1 MKSFETSSRVSAI
14 FFVETKISSSMYI
27 KYISSKIPVSPRI
40 SSDDSGSINM
50 LRSLSSLR
58 TAVKQ
63 SSVIVVAD
71 RHVIPSTLHSSQRRR
86 PHHRVFAKNGATAK
100 RRGNPYR
107 HRRVRLCLPAQTG
120 ESHEAIQR
128 RHGSPRHLPVVSFPR
143 EDDEHRLCEPQR
155 GNPHLSKKRPLQKP
169 INKIYFLTDPLYHQ
183 LSTTSSSIT
192 KITRIIR
199 TTTHNVE

>member
-14 FFVETKISSSMYI
+14 FFVETNISSSMYI

-71 RHVIPSTLHSSQRRR
+71 RHVIPSPLHSSRRRR
-86 PHHRVFAKNGATAK
+86 PHHLVFASEKCLGDISQDSLRDFVPIFSCERSAA
-100 RRGNPYR
+100 GN
-107 HRRVRLCLPAQTG
+107 
-120 ESHEAIQR
+120 E
-128 RHGSPRHLPVVSFPR
+128 
-143 EDDEHRLCEPQR
+143 
-155 GNPHLSKKRPLQKP
+155 
-169 INKIYFLTDPLYHQ
+169 
-183 LSTTSSSIT
+183 T
-192 KITRIIR
+192 KYPMSGQSL
-199 TTTHNVE
+199 